1 MKNNKGF
8 SLVELIIVVAIMAV
22 LVGVLAPQYL
32 RYVEKSRIQADK
44 TTFSEVVSAVKTVSS
59 TDEGFDALTGTDVVN
74 VNVTNGAATVACSNT
89 TLLGEVS
96 KTLGGTALTYK
107 SKLYR
112 NQTGSV
118 TVTISGSEA
127 TFTVVGPGY

>member
-59 TDEGFDALTGTDVVN
+59 TDEGFDALTGND
-74 VNVTNGAATVACSNT
+74 NVTVTVSGGNATVGCSNT
-89 TLLGEVS
+89 TLLTEVS
-96 KTLGGTALTYK
+96 RTLGGTSLTYK

-112 NQTGSV
+112 NTSGTI

-127 TFTVVGPGY
+127 TFTIVGPGY